1 MPSNK
6 RSAGSELNH
15 DNWNDEQKVENTG
28 DFKKTAEDEPER
40 ARKVARRRVASGEE
54 KSGTTNDTITSDASI
69 TSEDDEAKIHS
80 EFSQQ
85 NYSCY
90 TPTVNSFTASDSQVA
105 QSQTTQSA
113 NYKQVPKAL
122 DYSLDHAKLHP
133 VAESLHHQPYAIP
146 TNSAAKNS
154 ISMNTTAMLSTH
166 SQNQV
171 MSAVEER
178 TKPKAIDIESDESQE
193 ESKNIQISE

>member
-1 MPSNK
+1 MSRNK

-15 DNWNDEQKVENTG
+15 DNWNNEQEVEDAG
-28 DFKKTAEDEPER
+28 DFKKAGEDEPER
-40 ARKVARRRVASGEE
+40 VRKVARRRVASGEE
-54 KSGTTNDTITSDASI
+54 EKSETTNETITS
-69 TSEDDEAKIHS
+69 EEDEAKIHS

-122 DYSLDHAKLHP
+122 DYSLDHAKVQP
-133 VAESLHHQPYAIP
+133 AAESLHHQPYAIP

-154 ISMNTTAMLSTH
+154 ISMNITAMLSTH
-166 SQNQV
+166 SQKQV

-178 TKPKAIDIESDESQE
+178 TKTKAIDIESDEPQE
-193 ESKNIQISE
+193 ESKNIQVSE